1 MILMVDNYDSF
12 TYNIVQGLQ
21 ASGAEVVVRTHDDPM
36 LAALDLE
43 TIGGVVIGPGPG
55 RPEEAGHLRLVLDQ
69 AIGAVPVLGVCLG
82 MQALALYYGGRVVRA
97 PEPLHGFVEQV
108 HHDGQGLFVGLPS
121 PTQATR
127 YHSLCVELPEPLPGV
142 RVTAQAPDGVMMGFR
157 SVCGSVEALQF
168 HPESIASIDGGS
180 MLERFVR
187 KVYNDD

>member
-21 ASGAEVVVRTHDDPM
+21 ASGAEVVVRAHDDPM

-97 PEPLHGFVEQV
+97 PEPLHGFVEKV

-127 YHSLCVELPEPLPGV
+127 YHSLCVELPEPLPGIV
-142 RVTAQAPDGVMMGFR
+142 VTAAPRWGHDGVSERLWQRRGLAVSSR
-157 SVCGSVEALQF
+157 
-168 HPESIASIDGGS
+168 ID
-180 MLERFVR
+180 RFDRWRVHARAVR
-187 KVYNDD
+187 QEGIQR